1 MSNRRVPWP
10 ILILVALAFAGVAA
24 AQPVPPADVGSSG
37 RVQQQQQPPPR
48 RGFFEMLFGPS
59 LLRPFQGGIF
69 APPPAPPPPVQP
81 PQPSEP
87 PLNLADVLPKD
98 PDAKKIM
105 VVGDF
110 EADGIAWGLD
120 QNFASEP
127 KVAIL
132 DEANANSGLVRDDF
146 YDWNAE
152 LPKLLNSEKPD
163 IVVVALGANDRQQLR
178 NGNERVP
185 PHTDTWEQTYN
196 QRIKSLTDTLKVYG
210 RPFFWVGAPPMRLS
224 AAGRDMTYLNAFFDS
239 AVSEAGG
246 YFVDIWNGFTA
257 DDGSYISSG
266 PDVDGQL
273 RALRAGDGINFTRAG
288 RLKLAFYAAR
298 EIKRQTGLGAGTVDL
313 LTSAN
318 QQNQIEIGPDGKKR
332 LVGPII
338 SLTDPAPVGGQLAGA
353 PQTAV
358 TKESDSPRYLMVVKG
373 DALPTVG
380 GRADDFTWPA
390 ATGAAPAASS
400 SAPAN

>member
-1 MSNRRVPWP
+1 MSRWRLAWP
-10 ILILVALAFAGVAA
+10 FAAVVALAVAGAA
-24 AQPVPPADVGSSG
+24 LAQPVPPADVGSSG
-37 RVQQQQQPPPR
+37 RVQQQPPQR

-59 LLRPFQGGIF
+59 LIRPFQGGIF

-87 PLNLADVLPKD
+87 PLSIANIVPKD
-98 PDAKKIM
+98 ADAKKIM
-105 VVGDF
+105 VIGDF

-132 DEANANSGLVRDDF
+132 DEANNNSGLVRDDF

-163 IVVVALGANDRQQLR
+163 IVVVALGANDRQQLKL
-178 NGNERVP
+178 GNARVP

-196 QRIKSLTDTLKVYG
+196 QRIKGLTDTLKVYG

-224 AAGRDMTYLNAFFDS
+224 AAGRDMSYLNAFFNS

-273 RALRAGDGINFTRAG
+273 RALRSGDGINFTRAG
-288 RLKLAFYAAR
+288 RLKLAFYVAR

-338 SLTDPAPVGGQLAGA
+338 SLTDPVPIGGQLAGA
-353 PQTAV
+353 AQTTV
-358 TKESDSPRYLMVVKG
+358 TKESDMPGYVMIVKG
-373 DALPTVG
+373 EALPTVA

-390 ATGAAPAASS
+390 AAGGTTPAPAG
-400 SAPAN
+400 N

>member
-1 MSNRRVPWP
+1 MFRRVTLP
-10 ILILVALAFAGVAA
+10 ALLLAVLAAGAAF

-37 RVQQQQQPPPR
+37 RAQQQQQQPPQR
-48 RGFFEMLFGPS
+48 RGFLEMLFGPS
-59 LLRPFQGGIF
+59 LLRPFQGSIF

-87 PLNLADVLPKD
+87 PLNIVDVMPKD

-110 EADGIAWGLD
+110 VADGIAWGLD
-120 QNFASEP
+120 QSFATEP
-127 KVAIL
+127 KIAVL
-132 DEANANSGLVRDDF
+132 DDANTNSGLVRDDF

-163 IVVVALGANDRQQLR
+163 IVVVALGANDRQQLKIA
-178 NGNERVP
+178 NTRVP
-185 PHTDTWEQTYN
+185 PHTDTWEQTYT

-224 AAGRDMTYLNAFFDS
+224 AASRDMTYLNAFFDS

-288 RLKLAFYAAR
+288 RLKLAFYVAR
-298 EIKRQTGLGAGTVDL
+298 EIKRETGLGAGTVDL
-313 LTSAN
+313 LASTN
-318 QQNQIEIGPDGKKR
+318 QASQIEIGPDGKKR

-338 SLTDPAPVGGQLAGA
+338 SLTDPLPVGGQLAGA
-353 PQTAV
+353 PQTGV
-358 TKESDSPRYLMVVKG
+358 TKESESPGYLMVVKG
-373 DALPTVG
+373 EALPTVA

-390 ATGAAPAASS
+390 TTVPATTAPAA
-400 SAPAN
+400 ATGN